1 MDDNND
7 DNRGGGP
14 GSRTATTRPATGSD
28 SGSGQTRKR
37 AGRLQSGGAIREAA
51 TTLFLRKGYLG
62 TSMDEV
68 AALAR
73 VSKQTVYTH
82 FDDKEQLFTDL
93 VLSNTE
99 RVEEFV
105 DEMTALLDR
114 ASDPERDLGE
124 LARRY
129 LDTVVRPQVL
139 QLRRLVIGE
148 AARFPDLARTYHER
162 VPERMVGA
170 LSAGLRGLAAR
181 GLLHVDDPQLAAQH
195 FVALVLWIPLDR
207 ALFVPDAEA
216 LPDAELEHLATAGV
230 RVFLAAYGA

>member
-1 MDDNND
+1 MERMDDTTSHG
-7 DNRGGGP
+7 RTGTARSRSGP
-14 GSRTATTRPATGSD
+14 P
-28 SGSGQTRKR
+28 RKR

-51 TTLFLRKGYLG
+51 TTLFLRNGYVG

-82 FDDKEQLFTDL
+82 FDDKERLFTEL

-99 RVEEFV
+99 RVDDFV
-105 DEMTALLDR
+105 DEMTALLER
-114 ASDPERDLGE
+114 AADPERDLGE

-129 LDTVVRPQVL
+129 LGAVVRPQVL

-148 AARFPDLARTYHER
+148 AGRFPDLARAYHER
-162 VPERMVGA
+162 VPERVVGA
-170 LSAGLRGLAAR
+170 LASGLEALAGRDLLRL
-181 GLLHVDDPQLAAQH
+181 DDPQLAAQH

-207 ALFVPDAEA
+207 ALFVPDSEVLPEA
-216 LPDAELEHLATAGV
+216 DLERLATAGV
-230 RVFLAAYGA
+230 RVFLAAYGT

>member
-1 MDDNND
+1 MHETPS
-7 DNRGGGP
+7 GGGRS
-14 GSRTATTRPATGSD
+14 GTAGRAEE
-28 SGSGQTRKR
+28 SGQPRKR
-37 AGRLQSGGAIREAA
+37 SGRLQSGGAIREAA
-51 TTLFLRKGYLG
+51 TTLFLRNGYLG

-82 FDDKEQLFTDL
+82 FDDKERLFTDL

-99 RVEEFV
+99 RVDEFI
-105 DEMTALLDR
+105 DELPALLGR
-114 ASDPERDLGE
+114 SSDPEKDLGE
-124 LARRY
+124 LGRRY
-129 LDTVVRPQVL
+129 LETVVRPQVL
-139 QLRRLVIGE
+139 SLRRLVIAE
-148 AARFPDLARTYHER
+148 AARFPDLARTYFER
-162 VPERMVGA
+162 VPQRMVGA
-170 LSAGLRGLAAR
+170 LAEGLRGLAGR

-216 LPDAELEHLATAGV
+216 LPEAELEHLAAAGV

>member
-1 MDDNND
+1 MSCMDETSS
-7 DNRGGGP
+7 GG
-14 GSRTATTRPATGSD
+14 RTATARPGPGPAR
-28 SGSGQTRKR
+28 GQPRKR

-51 TTLFLRKGYLG
+51 TTLFLRNGYVG

-68 AALAR
+68 AALAK

-82 FDDKEQLFTDL
+82 FDDKERLFTDL

-99 RVEEFV
+99 RVDDFV
-105 DEMTALLDR
+105 DEMTGLLEG
-114 ASDPERDLGE
+114 ASEPGEALGE

-129 LDTVVRPQVL
+129 LETVVRPQVL
-139 QLRRLVIGE
+139 SLRRLVIGE

-170 LSAGLRGLAAR
+170 LAEGLRGLAGR
-181 GLLHVDDPQLAAQH
+181 GLLTIDDAQLAAQH
-195 FVALVLWIPLDR
+195 FVALVLWVPLDR

-216 LPDAELEHLATAGV
+216 LPDAELEHLAAAGV
-230 RVFLAAYGA
+230 RVFLAAYAV

>member
-1 MDDNND
+1 MDDTSS
-7 DNRGGGP
+7 GGK
-14 GSRTATTRPATGSD
+14 TATARSATEP
-28 SGSGQTRKR
+28 GSGQPRKR

-51 TTLFLRKGYLG
+51 TTLFLRNGYVG

-82 FDDKEQLFTDL
+82 FDDKERLFTEL
-93 VLSNTE
+93 VLGNTE
-99 RVEEFV
+99 RVDEFV
-105 DEMTALLDR
+105 EEMTALLEGTSDAER
-114 ASDPERDLGE
+114 ALGE

-148 AARFPDLARTYHER
+148 AARFPDLARAYYER

-170 LSAGLRGLAAR
+170 LAGGLRGLTDR

-216 LPDAELEHLATAGV
+216 LPDAELEHLAAAGV